1 MSKVEELRAKYPK
14 ITNATFKKFEEGDE
28 TKTKKYLPFML
39 KLWVNR
45 SSEIS
50 NSTEL
55 VKLVNMFDELL
66 PYIENKDIYHKDYED
81 ITFFLK
87 VINDAMDEKNEKTFV
102 REEHANVLHE
112 CDEYILLQPLTH
124 RGSLKYGANT
134 KWCTSSKKDKN
145 TFERY
150 TKNGFLVYFL
160 SKKEDKSEDVKK
172 LAFFSNYGDDPL
184 LSGVELYDSLDK
196 RISFTR
202 VVEGGWDINQLFAAM
217 AIYRA
222 NFTNET
228 RVTYAKQSINKAVL
242 TLTSID
248 FDLLRQ
254 QIDIVEK
261 SKNNDYISDIKEKI
275 NEFIKQIPV
284 NI

>member
-1 MSKVEELRAKYPK
+1 MSKVEELRLKYPSV
-14 ITNATFKKFEEGDE
+14 TNTVFKRFEEGDT

-39 KLWVNR
+39 KMWTNR
-45 SSEIS
+45 TYEVTTSKEV
-50 NSTEL
+50 

-66 PYIENKDIYHKDYED
+66 PFIENKDIYHKDYNS
-81 ITFFLK
+81 ITHFLT
-87 VINDAMDEKNEKTFV
+87 VINRAIDEKNEKTFI
-102 REEHANVLHE
+102 REEHVNVLHE

-124 RGSLKYGANT
+124 RGSLKYGSNT
-134 KWCTSSKKDKN
+134 KWCTASKKDEN

-150 TKNGFLVYFL
+150 KKNGFLVYLL

-184 LSGVELYDSLDK
+184 LSGVELYDALDK
-196 RISFTR
+196 RISFTK
-202 VVEGGWDINQLFAAM
+202 VVEGGWDIHQLFAAVAM
-217 AIYRA
+217 YRA

-228 RVTYAKQSINKAVL
+228 RVTHAKQSINKAVL
-242 TLTSID
+242 ALTSID